1 VRDRFGDRHPLT
13 MRPLLLRIVPLALV
27 AACVSKKLQT
37 PSPQDSAAR
46 EAALLTPLNLTFP
59 RHCRIIDPDLPL
71 PDVATVI
78 DTAGMPEL
86 LRQAAV
92 PVTSGY
98 ALFSIRFDSA
108 GHPSRARLIAATFA
122 DSLRDGVQ
130 QSVASALLDRSP
142 GAQHP
147 MRLRVDLSAHP
158 TFRLGKS
165 EYCKA
170 EARTARGPIG
180 PVMLDAP
187 GERTI
192 SRGTTM
198 LSYEVE
204 VASSGEVLAVR
215 FLYPLDAQ
223 AEQAMRQSL
232 MKVHWQ
238 PALDDGLPVDSRVSV
253 SVPIKTRTVVRAVG
267 P

>member
-1 VRDRFGDRHPLT
+1 
-13 MRPLLLRIVPLALV
+13 MRLLPLRIVPLALV

-37 PSPQDSAAR
+37 PSPEDPAAR
-46 EAALLTPLNLTFP
+46 EAVLLTPLNLTFP
-59 RHCRIIDPDLPL
+59 RHCRIVEPDLPL

-86 LRQAAV
+86 LQQAAV

-98 ALFSIRFDSA
+98 ALFSIRYDSA
-108 GHPSRARLIAATFA
+108 GHPSRARLIAATVA
-122 DSLRDGVQ
+122 DSVRDGVR
-130 QSVASALLDRSP
+130 QSVASALLDRPP

-147 MRLRVDLSAHP
+147 MRLRVDLTAHP

-165 EYCKA
+165 EYCEA
-170 EARTARGPIG
+170 EARTPHGAAS

-192 SRGTTM
+192 SRGTTT
-198 LSYEVE
+198 LSYDVD
-204 VASSGEVLAVR
+204 VASTGEVLAVR
-215 FLYPLDAQ
+215 FHSPLDAQ
-223 AEQAMRQSL
+223 AEQVMLQSM
-232 MKVHWQ
+232 MKAHWE
-238 PALDDGLPVDSRVSV
+238 PALDDGLPVESRVSI
-253 SVPIKTRTVVRAVG
+253 SVPMKTRTVVRAVG